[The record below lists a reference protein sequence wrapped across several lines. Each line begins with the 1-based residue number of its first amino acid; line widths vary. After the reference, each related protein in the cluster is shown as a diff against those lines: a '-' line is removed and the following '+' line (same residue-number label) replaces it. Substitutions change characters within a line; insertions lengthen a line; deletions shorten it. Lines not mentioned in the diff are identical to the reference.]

1 MAKPGE
7 LAALSAE
14 LKTKVTPCPFNF
26 EWSSPSQ
33 GKRLILCGDWNR
45 QGKRTSRTL
54 QDSNGQPIP
63 KGPRQLSTE
72 QRLTALEAAT
82 RLVKL
87 YLEGS
92 AAKQRKKRVTEPSS
106 TLLVQQRRSLVQM
119 IRERDGGHGAKR
131 KHLRHAWG
139 LFDWLETRNCLLD
152 SATSLNWA
160 SDGIERNTDNYADR
174 LRIAEWAC
182 QINGIH
188 WILPPNKR
196 AKKPEVKR
204 PFVEAMV
211 NADLSELF
219 AFVNDPEAQA
229 FLRVITATGCRPSEV
244 PCFDWQSW
252 DQAGRPNHIDG
263 YSRKQK
269 RQFTSLIHPLE
280 WLDGLDISL
289 VRGKWEKEELE
300 RDDEV
305 IASALTKYYSRLL
318 RLAQRDLKAA
328 GLEHRPSWTCFRH
341 LWTIRAEV
349 DGIDRRIGALSQAHS
364 VKMASLVYLRH
375 GQKAQV
381 LAEAKRHASMHI
393 PAC

>member
-14 LKTKVTPCPFNF
+14 LKAKITPCPFNF

-45 QGKRTSRTL
+45 QGRRTSRTL

-72 QRLTALEAAT
+72 ERLTALEAAV

-92 AAKQRKKRVTEPSS
+92 AAKQRKKRVLEPSS
-106 TLLVQQRRSLVQM
+106 TLLGQQRRSLVQM

-152 SATSLNWA
+152 SATSINWA
-160 SDGIERNTDNYADR
+160 SDGINRNTDNYADR
-174 LRIAEWAC
+174 LRIAQWAC
-182 QINGIH
+182 QINGIN
-188 WILPPNKR
+188 WILPPSKR
-196 AKKPEVKR
+196 AKKPKVKR
-204 PFVEAMV
+204 PFVEANV
-211 NADLSELF
+211 NVDLSRLF
-219 AFVNDPEAQA
+219 ALVKDPEAEA
-229 FLRVITATGCRPSEV
+229 FLRVIAATGCRPSEV
-244 PCFDWQSW
+244 VCFDWQGW
-252 DQAGRPNHIDG
+252 DEAGRPNHIDG

-280 WLDGLDISL
+280 WLEELDISL
-289 VRGKWEKEELE
+289 VRGQWGKEVLE
-300 RDDEV
+300 TGNEV
-305 IASALTKYYSRLL
+305 IASALTKHYSRLL
-318 RLAQRDLKAA
+318 KLVQKDLHVA
-328 GLEHRPSWTCFRH
+328 GLEHRPTWTCLRH

-349 DGIDRRIGALSQAHS
+349 DGIDRRIGAISQAHS

-381 LAEAKRHASMHI
+381 LAEAKRLDRINA

>member
-14 LKTKVTPCPFNF
+14 LKAKIAPCPFHF

-33 GKRLILCGDWNR
+33 GKHLILCGDWNR
-45 QGKRTSRTL
+45 QGRRTSRTL

-72 QRLTALEAAT
+72 ERLTALEAAV

-92 AAKQRKKRVTEPSS
+92 AAKQRKKRVLEPSS
-106 TLLVQQRRSLVQM
+106 TLLGRQRRSLVQM

-139 LFDWLETRNCLLD
+139 LFDWLETRNCLLE
-152 SATSLNWA
+152 SATSINWA
-160 SDGIERNTDNYADR
+160 SDGINRNTDNYADR
-174 LRIAEWAC
+174 LRIAQWAC
-182 QINGIH
+182 QINGIN
-188 WILPPNKR
+188 WILPPSKR
-196 AKKPEVKR
+196 AKKPKVKR

-211 NADLSELF
+211 NVDLSRLF
-219 AFVNDPEAQA
+219 AMVKDPEAEA
-229 FLRVITATGCRPSEV
+229 FLRVIAATGCRPSEV
-244 PCFDWQSW
+244 VCFDWQGW
-252 DQAGRPNHIDG
+252 DEAGRPNHIDG
-263 YSRKQK
+263 YSRKK
-269 RQFTSLIHPLE
+269 KYQFTSLIHPLE
-280 WLDGLDISL
+280 WLEDLDISL
-289 VRGKWEKEELE
+289 VRGQWGKEELE
-300 RDDEV
+300 TGNEV
-305 IASALTKYYSRLL
+305 IASALTKHYSRLL
-318 RLAQRDLKAA
+318 KLVQKDLHAA
-328 GLEHRPSWTCFRH
+328 GLEHRPTWTCLRH

-381 LAEAKRHASMHI
+381 LAEAKRLDRI
-393 PAC
+393 NPPAC

>member
-14 LKTKVTPCPFNF
+14 LKTQINPCPFSF

-54 QDSNGQPIP
+54 QDRNCQPIQ

-72 QRLTALEAAT
+72 QRLTALEAAG
-82 RLVKL
+82 RLVKS

-92 AAKQRKKRVTEPSS
+92 AAKQRKKPPLEPSS
-106 TLLVQQRRSLVQM
+106 NLLEQQRRCLVQW
-119 IRERDGGHGAKR
+119 IRERDGGYGAKR

-152 SATSLNWA
+152 SATSISWA

-174 LRIAEWAC
+174 LRIAQWAC
-182 QINGIH
+182 QINGIS
-188 WILPPNKR
+188 WILPPSKR
-196 AKKPEVKR
+196 AKKPDVKR

-211 NADLSELF
+211 DVDLSGLFEL
-219 AFVNDPEAQA
+219 VQDPEAQA
-229 FLRVITATGCRPSEV
+229 FMRVIAATGCRPSEV
-244 PCFDWQSW
+244 LCFDWKTW
-252 DQAGRPNHIDG
+252 DEAGRPNHIDG
-263 YSRKQK
+263 YSRKQR

-280 WLDGLDISL
+280 WLKDLDISL
-289 VRGKWEKEELE
+289 VTGRWSQEQLE

-305 IASALTKYYSRLL
+305 IASALTKHYSRLL
-318 RLAQRDLKAA
+318 KLMQQDLRST
-328 GLEHRPSWTCFRH
+328 GLEHLPSWTCLRH

-381 LAEAKRHASMHI
+381 LAEAKRLDRVEL

>member
-1 MAKPGE
+1 MPRPGE

-14 LKTKVTPCPFNF
+14 LKAQLRDCPFSF
-26 EWSSPSQ
+26 EWSSPKQ
-33 GKRLILCGDWNR
+33 GKHLILCGDWNR
-45 QGKRTSRTL
+45 QGKRTSRTI
-54 QDSNGQPIP
+54 QDPEGRPIR

-92 AAKQRKKRVTEPSS
+92 AAKQRRKRLLEPSS
-106 TLLVQQRRSLVQM
+106 TLLGVQRRSLVQK
-119 IRERDGGHGAKR
+119 IRERDSGHGAKR

-139 LFDWLETRNCLLD
+139 LFEWLETHNCQLD

-160 SDGIERNTDNYADR
+160 SDGIKRNTDNYADR
-174 LRIAEWAC
+174 LRIAKWAC
-182 QINGIH
+182 NTNNIP

-196 AKKPEVKR
+196 AKRPEVKR

-211 NADLSELF
+211 NTDLSTLF
-219 AFVNDPEAQA
+219 ALVRDPEAQA
-229 FLRVITATGCRPSEV
+229 FLRVIAATGCRPSEV
-244 PCFDWQSW
+244 VCFDWQGW

-269 RQFTSLIHPLE
+269 RHFTSLIHPLE
-280 WLDGLDISL
+280 WLEELDISL
-289 VRGKWEKEELE
+289 VKGRWEKEELE
-300 RDDEV
+300 LDDEV
-305 IASALTKYYSRLL
+305 IANALTNHYSRLL
-318 RLAQRDLKAA
+318 KLVQRDLEAA
-328 GLEHRPSWTCFRH
+328 GLKHRPSWTCFRH

-349 DGIDRRIGALSQAHS
+349 NGIDRRIGALSQAHS
-364 VKMASLVYLRH
+364 AKMASLVYLRH

-381 LAEAKRHASMHI
+381 LAEAKRHARIGI

>member
-1 MAKPGE
+1 MAQPGE
-7 LAALSAE
+7 LSSLSAE
-14 LKTKVTPCPFNF
+14 LKTKITPCPFNF

-54 QDSNGQPIP
+54 QDCNGQPIQ

-72 QRLTALEAAT
+72 QRLTALEAAA

-92 AAKQRKKRVTEPSS
+92 AAKQRRKRLLEPSS
-106 TLLVQQRRSLVQM
+106 TILGEQRRSLVRM
-119 IRERDGGHGAKR
+119 IRERDSGHGAKR

-152 SATSLNWA
+152 SATSINWA
-160 SDGIERNTDNYADR
+160 SDGIKRNTDNYADR

-182 QINGIH
+182 KVNGIH

-211 NADLSELF
+211 HTDLSTLF
-219 AFVNDPEAQA
+219 ARVHDPEAQA
-229 FLRVITATGCRPSEV
+229 FLRVIAATGCRPSEV
-244 PCFDWQSW
+244 VCFDWQGW

-280 WLDGLDISL
+280 WLENLDISL
-289 VRGKWEKEELE
+289 VSGRWEREELE

-305 IASALTKYYSRLL
+305 IASALTKHYSRLL
-318 RLAQRDLKAA
+318 KLVQRDLEAA
-328 GLEHRPSWTCFRH
+328 GLEHRPSWTCLRH

-381 LAEAKRHASMHI
+381 LAEAKRHARVD
-393 PAC
+393 